1 MNDVFYEE
9 YNCRCLRGLVTHSSQ
24 ETSAASRVSA
34 TRIFDSLTAFCTR
47 VNRLQ
52 RRAGG
57 VSALGA
63 LCSVRFIDGARLT

>member
-1 MNDVFYEE
+1 MFARISHTFFTGNVGGLSS
-9 YNCRCLRGLVTHSSQ
+9 LRNSYI
-24 ETSAASRVSA
+24 R
-34 TRIFDSLTAFCTR
+34 SLTAFCTR